1 MLARVAAAL
10 VLTAGALSAQV
21 VRGPFVPVGVLVDAA
36 SGPLPREAIDELR
49 RLRFNVVARRDTGAV
64 PAALRV
70 DAIPPPGEKPD
81 APLALS
87 RPAGLE
93 VVPVAGD
100 ATGDRVRQDAWVAIG
115 RGGRGVLFDSW
126 TTLSRNPAALAA
138 GAAFADVVTRNA
150 ALFAPLEPSA
160 RTVRVEPA
168 SAEVF
173 ARLVESAEAMVLVAA
188 NLSDSPRQIT
198 LAFSAD
204 IPEAIWQN
212 MEAGGAVNFVA
223 GPEGPIYTRAFPP
236 RDVIVLMIRKQ
247 YR

>member
-1 MLARVAAAL
+1 MLVRLTAAL
-10 VLTAGALSAQV
+10 VVIAGALPAQV
-21 VRGPFVPVGVLVDAA
+21 VRGPFVPVGVLVDAPSA
-36 SGPLPREAIDELR
+36 PVPREAIDELR
-49 RLRFNVVARRDTGAV
+49 RLRFNVVARREPGAV
-64 PAALRV
+64 TAPLRV
-70 DAIPPPGEKPD
+70 EVIPPPGEKAD

-93 VVPVAGD
+93 VVPVAAD
-100 ATGDRVRQDAWVAIG
+100 ATGARVRQDAWAAIG
-115 RGGRGVLFDSW
+115 RGARGVLFDSW
-126 TTLSRNPAALAA
+126 ATLSGNPDALAA
-138 GAAFADVVTRNA
+138 SAAFADVVTRNA
-150 ALFAPLEPSA
+150 ALFAPLEPST

-168 SAEVF
+168 SSEVF
-173 ARLVESAEAMVLVAA
+173 ARIVESAEAMVLVAA

-212 MEAGGAVNFVA
+212 MEVGGAVNFVA